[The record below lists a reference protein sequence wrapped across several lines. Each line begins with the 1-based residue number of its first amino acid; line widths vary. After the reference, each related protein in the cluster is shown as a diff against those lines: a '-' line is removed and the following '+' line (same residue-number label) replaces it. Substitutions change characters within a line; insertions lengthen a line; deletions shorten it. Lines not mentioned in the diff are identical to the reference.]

1 MWSLGVVMYILLA
14 GAHPFDLEN
23 RASDQE
29 IERRIRE
36 DEPKLKGG
44 AWERV
49 SPEGK
54 ALLAQVRSA
63 ILLLIGAL
71 ASAFLTRAV
80 NGLYLP

>member
-36 DEPKLKGG
+36 DKPKLRGG

-49 SPEGK
+49 SPEGR
-54 ALLAQVRSA
+54 ALLAQVRYA
-63 ILLLIGAL
+63 IFTLEGQAEVH
-71 ASAFLTRAV
+71 STSRCS
-80 NGLYLP
+80 